1 MHIIKQS
8 IKGVFT
14 VANYNE
20 IRSLS
25 EKELADALYRVAV
38 SMGQSEKKARETA
51 LRAREIK
58 AILSRASDKE
68 LEKIVKSIGKERLVA
83 I

>member
-1 MHIIKQS
+1 M
-8 IKGVFT
+8 
-14 VANYNE
+14 ANYNE

-58 AILSRASDKE
+58 AILSRASDRE
-68 LEKIVKSIGKERLVA
+68 LEKIVKSIGKTNTENIIKDVKQKEGEDL
-83 I
+83 

>member
-1 MHIIKQS
+1 MS
-8 IKGVFT
+8 
-14 VANYNE
+14 NYNE

-58 AILSRASDKE
+58 AILSRASDRE
-68 LEKIVKSIGKERLVA
+68 LEKIVKSIGKTNTENIIKDVKQKEGEDL
-83 I
+83 